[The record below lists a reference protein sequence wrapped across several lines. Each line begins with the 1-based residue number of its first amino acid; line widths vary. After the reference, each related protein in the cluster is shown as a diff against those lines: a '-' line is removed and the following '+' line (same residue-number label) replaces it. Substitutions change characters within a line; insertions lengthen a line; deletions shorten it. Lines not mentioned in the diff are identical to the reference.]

1 MTAPIKPT
9 AQPHTAGFI
18 VRPARAEDTAA
29 IKRVAREA
37 WATAYAGIIY
47 PEVQDN
53 FINHAY
59 SEASLA
65 LSINGDGQD
74 FWLRVAEITGD
85 SPEIIGFAEVYKRP
99 NIAPDAE
106 LTRIYLLPAWQKKG
120 IGKAL
125 FEKVLA
131 EIRALRPGL
140 RPPRLWLSVAAENK
154 QAIRFYEQRGF
165 RFEKDFEASLPG
177 QKVALQEYV
186 LEI

>member
-1 MTAPIKPT
+1 MTANLPPT
-9 AQPHTAGFI
+9 GQVNKTGYT
-18 VRPARAEDTAA
+18 VRPARPEDTAG
-29 IKRVAREA
+29 IRRVAREA
-37 WATAYAGIIY
+37 WAATYAGIIY

-53 FINHAY
+53 FITHAY

-74 FWLRVAEITGD
+74 FWLRVAETTGD
-85 SPEIIGFAEVYKRP
+85 SPEIIGYTEVYRRP
-99 NIAPDAE
+99 SIAPDVE
-106 LTRIYLLPAWQKKG
+106 MTRIYLLPSWQKKG
-120 IGKAL
+120 VGKFL

-165 RFEKDFEASLPG
+165 RFEKDFEGDLPG